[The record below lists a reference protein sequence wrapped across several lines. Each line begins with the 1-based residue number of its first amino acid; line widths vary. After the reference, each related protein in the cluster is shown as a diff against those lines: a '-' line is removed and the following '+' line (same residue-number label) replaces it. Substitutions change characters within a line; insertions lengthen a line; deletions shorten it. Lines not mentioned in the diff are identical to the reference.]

1 MNENGDFRIGQE
13 FSSLDHLKKNVK
25 AWAISNNRNF
35 RVIESEPSKYVIQCT
50 NAEDIGCE
58 WRMRAVMTATGSFKI
73 VRYKGHNQDCSVH
86 YSDDHPL
93 LTSEFVA
100 DLIVDMIRV
109 DPAFKVKSIVNF
121 VKNKYGFV
129 ITYKRAWLAKNK
141 AITKVFGDWDKSFE
155 ELPRYVQA
163 LMQSNPGTVVQW
175 EVQPT
180 MDPTKVMFQRM
191 FWAFGPSIK
200 GFPHCRPLISIDG
213 THLYGK
219 YRGTLMIGM
228 SIDANSQLFPL
239 AFAVVEG
246 ESNDTWSWFLDCIR
260 HYVTKRDGLC
270 VISDRHKGILH
281 AMNRVGKGREEPYA
295 LHRFCK
301 RHLASNVHKKFKNIA
316 VKNLFGKASEQTK
329 IRKYNFYMNRLKELN
344 EDAYKYLVDGS
355 IPERQWTL
363 IHDGGHRY
371 GVRTTNMSEA
381 FNGVMKGA
389 RSLPITSLVRMTFY
403 RVNEYFATRRDLGR
417 SRLDSGHVYAKKP
430 SDTIDK
436 NAEKARFHDVRIYD
450 TVRGIF
456 EVTTGCGNRIA
467 GKGGKSYMVDLTATS
482 CTCQKPTIFKL
493 PCSHVLAVCR
503 ARNISYDAFVDPSF
517 RTTKYVSTYKKSFMP
532 VPDMFT
538 SDPWNGPT
546 VVPHPST
553 KRAKGCPRSTRIRNE
568 MDAPLKRPRNS
579 CTFCGCSGHNKKT
592 CPRRS
597 TNDHGDAG
605 PSSRG

>member
-1 MNENGDFRIGQE
+1 
-13 FSSLDHLKKNVK
+13 
-25 AWAISNNRNF
+25 
-35 RVIESEPSKYVIQCT
+35 
-50 NAEDIGCE
+50 
-58 WRMRAVMTATGSFKI
+58 
-73 VRYKGHNQDCSVH
+73 
-86 YSDDHPL
+86 
-93 LTSEFVA
+93 
-100 DLIVDMIRV
+100 
-109 DPAFKVKSIVNF
+109 
-121 VKNKYGFV
+121 
-129 ITYKRAWLAKNK
+129 
-141 AITKVFGDWDKSFE
+141 
-155 ELPRYVQA
+155 
-163 LMQSNPGTVVQW
+163 MQSNPGTVVQW

-281 AMNRVGKGREEPYA
+281 AMNRVGKGWEEPYA
-295 LHRFCK
+295 FHRFCK

-538 SDPWNGPT
+538 CDPWNGPT
-546 VVPHPST
+546 VVPDPST

-605 PSSRG
+605 PSSGG